1 MILFKKTIHFTFI
14 LFVSFTLF
22 GEVFLDP
29 AEAGTPHII
38 YGNVVDAEGSIPSD
52 GSVKFKVYVSE
63 RPDEILTESDTG
75 CGYEDGWWWVETGNF
90 PSPWSVG
97 EVLITDT
104 GNEKTSNIILNG
116 NGSQELSLSVSV
128 SEEEPGDDIIAD
140 YNGFRG
146 GSDSG
151 SRPRVSVLQS
161 SGRTFRKNGTFRGD
175 RYAGRPVRIVPER
188 TDLPFCHLIISGGC
202 ALP

>member
-1 MILFKKTIHFTFI
+1 ML
-14 LFVSFTLF
+14 L
-22 GEVFLDP
+22 
-29 AEAGTPHII
+29 
-38 YGNVVDAEGSIPSD
+38 
-52 GSVKFKVYVSE
+52 SV
-63 RPDEILTESDTG
+63 PGI
-75 CGYEDGWWWVETGNF
+75 YEDGKVSISENISIQGRPDVIITFLENRKEPPVRKEPLAGLLSDLSEDDFRDFLGCCCNRERTGLT
-90 PSPWSVG
+90 G
-97 EVLITDT
+97 EVV
-104 GNEKTSNIILNG
+104 KKC
-116 NGSQELSLSVSV
+116 
-128 SEEEPGDDIIAD
+128 AD